1 MDVKKG
7 DIAVYQK
14 KKGQSYYTN
23 RHSCFLLTYHIVL
36 VTKFRNPVLQNN
48 VKESV
53 YSTIKDIL
61 KEKKCSLVQL
71 NGESDHVHILF
82 EAGPEISLMELVNV
96 IKTKTARFA
105 RRDFPDDVKKY
116 YWKPYF
122 WTDSYFVT
130 TVGSNTINVV
140 TEYIKNQ

>member
-1 MDVKKG
+1 M
-7 DIAVYQK
+7 YQK

-53 YSTIKDIL
+53 YSTIRDIL
-61 KEKKCSLVQL
+61 EEKKCSLVQL

-96 IKTKTARFA
+96 MKTKTARFA
-105 RRDFPDDVKKY
+105 RRDFPDEVQKY

-122 WTDSYFVT
+122 WTDSYFIT
-130 TVGSNTINVV
+130 TIGSNTIDVV

>member
-1 MDVKKG
+1 M
-7 DIAVYQK
+7 
-14 KKGQSYYTN
+14 
-23 RHSCFLLTYHIVL
+23 
-36 VTKFRNPVLQNN
+36 QNN

-61 KEKKCSLVQL
+61 EEKKCSLVQL

-96 IKTKTARFA
+96 MKTKTARFA
-105 RRDFPDDVKKY
+105 RRDFPDEVQKY

-130 TVGSNTINVV
+130 TIGSNTIDVV